1 MLRILIP
8 TDFSSNALCAASY
21 VVQLFGKREATYILM
36 HAHYDAGYAG
46 GMGYSM
52 GPELLK
58 ASQEGLALA
67 AKRFAES
74 TGADH
79 VEQEV
84 LFGFLSTVVNDF
96 VKEDG
101 AAAVV
106 MGKRGETGSALF
118 GSNTTAVIHDCP
130 VPVVAVPDQARLRP
144 LNRILLAADHHEVL
158 PEDLA
163 LLRTMALQHQA
174 EVQVTHIA
182 METPTTKPDRSEV
195 LYKQLLKGVDHSF
208 VEGYGHDVVDGLE
221 RTARKRKA
229 DMIAILHRQV
239 GFFARLFNS
248 SVAKELALESD
259 LPLLVLQHKTT

>member
-21 VVQLFGKREATYILM
+21 AVQLFGKREATYILM

-130 VPVVAVPDQARLRP
+130 VPVVAVPDQGAPAPAEPYSARGRSPRGAARRLGLVANDGLATSSRSAGDAYCHGNAHHQTGPERGLVQAVAEGCGSQLRGGLWP
-144 LNRILLAADHHEVL
+144 RCGGWVGTHGTQTEGRHDRHPA
-158 PEDLA
+158 PSRR
-163 LLRTMALQHQA
+163 LLRAA
-174 EVQVTHIA
+174 I
-182 METPTTKPDRSEV
+182 
-195 LYKQLLKGVDHSF
+195 QL
-208 VEGYGHDVVDGLE
+208 
-221 RTARKRKA
+221 
-229 DMIAILHRQV
+229 
-239 GFFARLFNS
+239 
-248 SVAKELALESD
+248 
-259 LPLLVLQHKTT
+259 